1 MTHVRAEAVRNSN
14 IVTENNFRRILMIV
28 SSTQFENIPLLRR
41 GKVRDVYDLEDYLLI
56 VVTDRIS
63 AFDVIMPN
71 PIPRKGEVLNRISA
85 FWFDNTRSII
95 DNHVVSIDISRFPE
109 VCKPYHEILAYRSML
124 VHKSTPMPIE
134 CIVRGYV
141 SGSGWNEYQKTGAI
155 CGIRLPSG
163 LKESDKLP
171 EPVFTPSTK
180 AEEGHD
186 QNISFERVKE
196 LIGSEIAEKI
206 RETSIRIY
214 LQAQK
219 VAAEKGIIIA
229 DTKME
234 FGIKDGRLILID
246 ELLTPDS
253 SRFWPADQYKPG
265 GRQPSYDKQFLRD
278 YLLSIKWDNN
288 TAAPELPAEIIKKT
302 SEKYLEALRLFTG
315 SL

>member
-1 MTHVRAEAVRNSN
+1 
-14 IVTENNFRRILMIV
+14 MIV
-28 SSTQFENIPLLRR
+28 SSTHFENIPLLRR
-41 GKVRDVYDLEDYLLI
+41 GKVRDVYDLGDYLLI

-71 PIPRKGEVLNRISA
+71 PIPRKGEVLNQISA
-85 FWFDNTRSII
+85 FWFDQTRSLI
-95 DNHVVSIDISRFPE
+95 DNHVVSLDSNTFPE
-109 VCKPYHEILAYRSML
+109 LCRAYHDVLDRRSML

-155 CGIRLPSG
+155 CGIKLPAG

-171 EPVFTPSTK
+171 EPIFTPSTK

-186 QNISFERVKE
+186 QNISFEKVKD
-196 LIGSEIAEKI
+196 LIGSEIGEMI

-214 LQAQK
+214 RHAQK

-234 FGIKDGRLILID
+234 FGIKEGKLIIID

-288 TAAPELPAEIIKKT
+288 TAAPELPDEIIKKT

-315 SL
+315 RS

>member
-1 MTHVRAEAVRNSN
+1 MTTPTARAEVP
-14 IVTENNFRRILMIV
+14 
-28 SSTQFENIPLLRR
+28 PLLESSLPGQRLWRR
-41 GKVRDVYDLEDYLLI
+41 GKVRDVYDLGDYLLI
-56 VVTDRIS
+56 IVTDRIS

-85 FWFDNTRSII
+85 FWFDKTRSLI
-95 DNHVVSIDISRFPE
+95 DNHVVSLDIGTFPE
-109 VCKPYHEILAYRSML
+109 VCKPYHEVLDRRSML
-124 VHKSTPMPIE
+124 VFKSTPMPIE

-141 SGSGWNEYQKTGAI
+141 SGSGWNEYLKTGSI
-155 CGIRLPSG
+155 CGIKLPSG

-186 QNISFERVKE
+186 QNISFEKVKD
-196 LIGSEIAEKI
+196 LIGTEIAEKI

-214 LQAQK
+214 LHAQK
-219 VAAEKGIIIA
+219 VAAEKGVIIA

-234 FGIKDGRLILID
+234 FGIKDGKLIIID

-288 TAAPELPAEIIKKT
+288 TAAPELPEEIIKKT
-302 SEKYLEALRLFTG
+302 SEKYLEALKLFTG
-315 SL
+315 RN

>member
-1 MTHVRAEAVRNSN
+1 MILAHAGAVRNSN
-14 IVTENNFRRILMIV
+14 IVTVNKVMGIPMIV
-28 SSTQFENIPLLRR
+28 TSTHFENIPLLRR
-41 GKVRDVYDLEDYLLI
+41 GKVRDVYDLGNFLLI

-85 FWFDNTRSII
+85 FWFDQTKTLI
-95 DNHVVSIDISRFPE
+95 DNHVVSLDISAFPE
-109 VCKPYHEILAYRSML
+109 MCQPYRDVLDRRSML
-124 VHKSTPMPIE
+124 VHKSIPMPIE
-134 CIVRGYV
+134 CIVRGYI
-141 SGSGWNEYQKTGAI
+141 SGSGWNEYVKTGSI
-155 CGIRLPSG
+155 CGIKLPAG

-171 EPVFTPSTK
+171 EPLFTPSTK

-186 QNISFERVKE
+186 QNISFEKVKD

-206 RETSIRIY
+206 RETSVRIY
-214 LQAQK
+214 LHAQK

-234 FGIKDGRLILID
+234 FGVKDGKLIIID

-278 YLLSIKWDNN
+278 YLISIKWDNN
-288 TAAPELPAEIIKKT
+288 TAAPELPEEIIQKT

-315 SL
+315 CN